1 MVIWFSSK
9 RIPCCRFLPSSSLRL
24 SPSIQQQSWLQD
36 CSPIPMFQL
45 PASVDTC
52 GHVFQ
57 VGVCRAVAR
66 IVCVGCHSIQT
77 VPDELLHSPRAQM
90 LPPLSQTIAP
100 IWGSHSH
107 FSSPTP
113 WLQVQS
119 CSLFLFLPS
128 FLPVSYYYMDL
139 YIHFQ
144 LSETSSSSHLFCEI
158 SYT

>member
-1 MVIWFSSK
+1 M
-9 RIPCCRFLPSSSLRL
+9 SL
-24 SPSIQQQSWLQD
+24 S
-36 CSPIPMFQL
+36 
-45 PASVDTC
+45 
-52 GHVFQ
+52 
-57 VGVCRAVAR
+57 GVCRAVAR

-128 FLPVSYYYMDL
+128 FLYLTITWIYIFISSCQRLLPALTCSVRFPTLEDIFLMHLWREMYSY
-139 YIHFQ
+139 
-144 LSETSSSSHLFCEI
+144 SSSTHSSAILSLTF
-158 SYT
+158 SF